1 MAGQGKKT
9 FIAGEVLTAQDVN
22 DYLADQVV
30 FNFASDAARSSAIP
44 TPTEGMLALSKDT
57 QQINYYNGSD
67 FVPALPMGAWQT
79 WAPTLSGGWA
89 NGNGVWTASYAQ
101 IGKIVHVR
109 GKFVVGSTT
118 TKGTGLTISLPV
130 TTASAAV
137 NSTSI
142 PPALTIAGGSNT
154 QILWGFVGTSGT
166 FTLFALNAAATYL
179 QRTGVTATIP
189 QTWATS
195 DEIHFSFTYQ
205 AA

>member
-1 MAGQGKKT
+1 MAGTTTNNGWDYPTSTDYVKDG
-9 FIAGEVLTAQDVN
+9 ATAIET
-22 DYLADQVV
+22 LATDIDTSVG
-30 FNFASDAARSSAIP
+30 
-44 TPTEGMLALSKDT
+44 TGLLAWTSW
-57 QQINYYNGSD
+57 S
-67 FVPALPMGAWQT
+67 
-79 WAPTLSGGWA
+79 PTLSGGWL

-130 TTASAAV
+130 TAATAAV

-142 PPALTIAGGSNT
+142 PPALTIVGGSNT
-154 QILWGFVGTSGT
+154 QILWGFVGTSTT

-179 QRTGVTATIP
+179 QRTGVTATVP

>member
-67 FVPALPMGAWQT
+67 FVSALPIGAWQSYT
-79 WAPTLSGGWA
+79 TTFTGVTTTGGTQA
-89 NGNGVWTASYAQ
+89 FSFCQ
-101 IGKIVHVR
+101 IGKTVHVR
-109 GKFVVGSTT
+109 GSFTLGASSAITGSITFTVPVTAVVGATASVVGNALFVDTGTAAYTGLVRSTSTT
-118 TKGTGLTISLPV
+118 
-130 TTASAAV
+130 A
-137 NSTSI
+137 
-142 PPALTIAGGSNT
+142 
-154 QILWGFVGTSGT
+154 
-166 FTLFALNAAATYL
+166 FTLNAMNAAGTYTTSVVTSSTIPHTWANTDTFSLTATY
-179 QRTGVTATIP
+179 
-189 QTWATS
+189 
-195 DEIHFSFTYQ
+195 E